1 MLNDRMFVETLEDR
15 RLLSAQVILA
25 VTATSSSDVIVI
37 DQEGSSGNITV
48 TENGV
53 AQTFSLGQI
62 SRVTIDAGNGNDRV
76 DCTTLKVPVS
86 IDGNDGDDTIIGSEK
101 SDRID
106 GGPGDDS
113 INGGK
118 GHDKVRGE
126 DDDDTVR
133 GGKGNDTVE
142 GNNGE
147 DRLTGDEND
156 DFLDANDDLFEDTVN
171 GGSGFDRA
179 HIDDD
184 LGITDDTEDTIE
196 DLDT

>member
-1 MLNDRMFVETLEDR
+1 MSTTPILVETLEER

-25 VTATSSSDVIVI
+25 VTATSAADVIVI
-37 DQEGSSGNITV
+37 AQDASNITV

-53 AQTFSLGQI
+53 AQTFAIGQI

-76 DCTTLKVPVS
+76 DCTTLKIPVS
-86 IDGNDGDDTIIGSEK
+86 IDGDDGDDTIIGSEK

-106 GGPGDDS
+106 GGPGGDS

-118 GHDKVRGE
+118 GNDKLRGE
-126 DDDDTVR
+126 EDDDTVR

-142 GNNGE
+142 GNDGE

-156 DFLDANDDLFEDTVN
+156 DFLDAADDLFEDTVN

>member
-1 MLNDRMFVETLEDR
+1 MPNTQLFIVTLEDR

-25 VTATSSSDVIVI
+25 VTATSAADVIVI

-76 DCTTLKVPVS
+76 DCTTLKIPVS
-86 IDGNDGDDTIIGSEK
+86 IDGDDGDDTIIGSEK

-106 GGPGDDS
+106 GGPGGDS
-113 INGGK
+113 IN
-118 GHDKVRGE
+118 
-126 DDDDTVR
+126 

-142 GNNGE
+142 GNDGE

-156 DFLDANDDLFEDTVN
+156 DFLNANDDLFEDTVN

-179 HIDDD
+179 DIDDD

-196 DLDT
+196 DLST